1 MLNSY
6 IVLVDTTL
14 NNACLFQ
21 LSKRK
26 AAEQQII
33 RRNHINSLEYLFPK
47 GPIIRRVLVSVLG
60 PFLQKYFWYQCELHL
75 S

>member
-1 MLNSY
+1 MLNLY

-14 NNACLFQ
+14 NNACLYQ
-21 LSKRK
+21 LSTLK

-33 RRNHINSLEYLFPK
+33 LHNHINSLDYLFPK

-60 PFLQKYFWYQCELHL
+60 PFFQKYFWYQCELHL

>member
-1 MLNSY
+1 MLNLY

-14 NNACLFQ
+14 NNACLYQ

-33 RRNHINSLEYLFPK
+33 RRNYINSLEYLFSK

-60 PFLQKYFWYQCELHL
+60 PFFQKYFWYQCELHL

>member
-1 MLNSY
+1 MLNLY

-14 NNACLFQ
+14 SNACLYQ

-33 RRNHINSLEYLFPK
+33 RRNHINSLDYLFPK

-60 PFLQKYFWYQCELHL
+60 PFFQKYFWYQCELYL